1 MRIPLD
7 YYRILGIPFQVSAE
21 QIDLAYADRG
31 RQLPRQEYSQTAIVA
46 RQHLLDEAYQVLS
59 AADRRRDY
67 DAQFFDPNP
76 LLLNPE
82 SSAEN
87 LDSQAGEVA
96 AASPEYLTPQ
106 ITIAPA
112 DLVGAL
118 LILQELGEY
127 ELVIRLAET
136 YLDLEPTT
144 RPDMILTLALAY
156 GELSREYWQDK
167 NYEQAASTAA
177 KALTWLEQ
185 EQMFP
190 QVAGEIR
197 HDCDRLRPYR
207 ILELLS
213 QEKKPSLARQRGLN
227 LLEEMLAAR
236 GGIDGQGD
244 DRSGLGVDNFL
255 RFIQQLRVYLT
266 QAEQE
271 KIWAKEAQRPSAVGN
286 YLLVYA
292 LIARGFAQKQPA
304 AIVAASARLQQLQ
317 KHQDVSLER
326 SICALLL
333 GQTEQASTI
342 LEKSQEQE
350 ILNYIKEQSGQSPDL
365 LPGLCRYGERWLQ
378 TEVFC
383 HFSDLVERKA
393 SLKEYFA
400 EEEVQNYL
408 EELSGF
414 PDEKVPVSVQEK
426 VGEPLESEVNV
437 LKTHTPPTHLNPVP
451 GVTPMR
457 ESAYSSS
464 HSRPQKPS
472 LARVNG
478 ERTSTAVPALRATAQ
493 EETLTPYTQGSV
505 VVTAAYRQPAL
516 NPPRRRPS
524 RSRPPAAGNSGPAA
538 PETAKTAV
546 VAPKRRRP
554 ARRKLRLD
562 RVAIL
567 GVGLVGT
574 IAVLSLG
581 VKAIVD
587 SQSPLAAL
595 QGEQLPISLNTPIL
609 EIPSANAEVME
620 GIPLDK
626 ETAKETIQAWLAAKS
641 AAFGSEHQKEQLKE
655 VLTGSALEIWQKRAA
670 ALQGNNYWRYD
681 HQVDVRSVTNNAK
694 NPNLATV
701 EAIVNEKAMYFHN
714 GKEIVDRS
722 DNESLN
728 VRYDLV
734 RQGDKWLIEKTQVL
748 KTQVLP

>member
-1 MRIPLD
+1 VRIPLD

-21 QIDLAYADRG
+21 QIDLAHADRG
-31 RQLPRQEYSQTAIVA
+31 RQLPRQEYSQTAIIA

-59 AADRRRDY
+59 EPDRRRDY

-87 LDSQAGEVA
+87 LDSQGGELA
-96 AASPEYLTPQ
+96 AASPEYPTPQ

-177 KALTWLEQ
+177 KALTRLEQ

-190 QVAGEIR
+190 QVASEIR

-227 LLEEMLAAR
+227 LLEEMLEAR

-271 KIWAKEAQRPSAVGN
+271 KIWVKEAQRPSAVGN

-304 AIVAASARLQQLQ
+304 AIVAASDRLQQLQ
-317 KHQDVSLER
+317 KHQDVSIER

-342 LEKSQEQE
+342 LETSQEQE

-383 HFSDLVERKA
+383 HFRDLVDQKA

-426 VGEPLESEVNV
+426 VGEPLESEVTV

-451 GVTPMR
+451 GATPMR
-457 ESAYSSS
+457 ESAYSS
-464 HSRPQKPS
+464 HSRTQKPS

-478 ERTSTAVPALRATAQ
+478 ERTSAAVPALRATPQQ
-493 EETLTPYTQGSV
+493 ETFTPYTQGNV
-505 VVTAAYRQPAL
+505 VVKAAERQPAL

-524 RSRPPAAGNSGPAA
+524 RSRPPAAGNSQQAA
-538 PETAKTAV
+538 PETVKTSAV
-546 VAPKRRRP
+546 TPKRRRP

-574 IAVLSLG
+574 LAVLSLG

-620 GIPLDK
+620 RTPLDK
-626 ETAKETIQAWLAAKS
+626 ETAKETIQAWLGAKS
-641 AAFGSEHQKEQLKE
+641 AAFGSEHQKEPLKE

-714 GKEIVDRS
+714 GKEMVERS
-722 DNESLN
+722 YNESLK

-748 KTQVLP
+748 P

>member
-21 QIDLAYADRG
+21 QIDLAHADRG
-31 RQLPRQEYSQTAIVA
+31 RQLPRQEYSQTAIIA

-82 SSAEN
+82 STAEN
-87 LDSQAGEVA
+87 LDSQGGEAA
-96 AASPEYLTPQ
+96 AASPEYPTPQ

-177 KALTWLEQ
+177 KALTCLEQ

-190 QVAGEIR
+190 QVASEIR

-213 QEKKPSLARQRGLN
+213 QEKKPSPARQRGLN

-271 KIWAKEAQRPSAVGN
+271 KIWVKEAQRPSAVGN

-304 AIVAASARLQQLQ
+304 AIVAACERLQQLQ

-414 PDEKVPVSVQEK
+414 PDEKVPVSVREK
-426 VGEPLESEVNV
+426 TGEPLESEVNV

-451 GVTPMR
+451 GATPMR

-472 LARVNG
+472 LARANG

-493 EETLTPYTQGSV
+493 EETLTPYTQGNV
-505 VVTAAYRQPAL
+505 VMTAAYRQPAL

-524 RSRPPAAGNSGPAA
+524 RPRHQAVGNSRPAA
-538 PETAKTAV
+538 PETAKTAL

-626 ETAKETIQAWLAAKS
+626 ETAKETIQAWLAVKS

-714 GKEIVDRS
+714 G
-722 DNESLN
+722 
-728 VRYDLV
+728 
-734 RQGDKWLIEKTQVL
+734 
-748 KTQVLP
+748 

>member
-21 QIDLAYADRG
+21 QIDLAHADRG
-31 RQLPRQEYSQTAIVA
+31 RQLPRQEYSQTAIIA

-59 AADRRRDY
+59 EPDRRRDY

-87 LDSQAGEVA
+87 LDSQGGELA
-96 AASPEYLTPQ
+96 AASPEYPTPQ

-177 KALTWLEQ
+177 KALTRLEQ

-190 QVAGEIR
+190 QVASEIR

-227 LLEEMLAAR
+227 LLEEMLEAR

-271 KIWAKEAQRPSAVGN
+271 KIWVKEAQRPSAVGN

-304 AIVAASARLQQLQ
+304 AIVAASDRLQQLQ
-317 KHQDVSLER
+317 KHQDVSIER

-342 LEKSQEQE
+342 LETSQEQE

-365 LPGLCRYGERWLQ
+365 LPGLCRYGEHWLQ

-383 HFSDLVERKA
+383 HFRDLVDQKA

-426 VGEPLESEVNV
+426 VGEPLESEVTV

-451 GVTPMR
+451 GATPMR
-457 ESAYSSS
+457 ESAYSS
-464 HSRPQKPS
+464 HSRTQKPS

-478 ERTSTAVPALRATAQ
+478 ERTSAAVPALRATPQQ
-493 EETLTPYTQGSV
+493 ETFTPYTQGNV
-505 VVTAAYRQPAL
+505 VVKAADRQPAL

-524 RSRPPAAGNSGPAA
+524 RSRPPAAGNSQQAA
-538 PETAKTAV
+538 PETVKTSAV
-546 VAPKRRRP
+546 TPKRRRP

-574 IAVLSLG
+574 LAVLSLG

-620 GIPLDK
+620 RTPLDK
-626 ETAKETIQAWLAAKS
+626 ETAKETIQAWLGAKS
-641 AAFGSEHQKEQLKE
+641 AAFGSEHQKEPLKE

-714 GKEIVDRS
+714 GKEIVERS
-722 DNESLN
+722 YNESLK

-748 KTQVLP
+748 P

>member
-1 MRIPLD
+1 VRIPLD

-21 QIDLAYADRG
+21 QIDLAHADRG

-46 RQHLLDEAYQVLS
+46 RQHLLDQAYQVLS
-59 AADRRRDY
+59 EPDRRRDY

-87 LDSQAGEVA
+87 LDSLTGEVA
-96 AASPEYLTPQ
+96 AASSEYATPQ

-167 NYEQAASTAA
+167 NYEQAASTAT
-177 KALTWLEQ
+177 KALTCLEQ
-185 EQMFP
+185 EQMFS

-207 ILELLS
+207 VLELLS
-213 QEKKPSLARQRGLN
+213 QEKNPSLGRQRGLN

-304 AIVAASARLQQLQ
+304 AIVAASDRLQQLQ
-317 KHQDVSLER
+317 KRQDVSIER

-342 LEKSQEQE
+342 LETSQEQE

-383 HFSDLVERKA
+383 HFSDLVDQKA

-414 PDEKVPVSVQEK
+414 PDETVPVSVQEK
-426 VGEPLESEVNV
+426 VGEPLESEVTV
-437 LKTHTPPTHLNPVP
+437 LKTHTPPTHLNPAP
-451 GVTPMR
+451 GATPMR
-457 ESAYSSS
+457 ESAYSS

-472 LARVNG
+472 LARANG
-478 ERTSTAVPALRATAQ
+478 ERTGTAVPALRATAQ
-493 EETLTPYTQGSV
+493 EETFTPYTQGNV
-505 VVTAAYRQPAL
+505 VVKAADRQLAL
-516 NPPRRRPS
+516 NPPRRRPT
-524 RSRPPAAGNSGPAA
+524 RSRHPAVGNSQPAA
-538 PETAKTAV
+538 PETVKTALV
-546 VAPKRRRP
+546 PPKRRRP

-574 IAVLSLG
+574 LVVLSLG

-620 GIPLDK
+620 RTPLDK
-626 ETAKETIQAWLAAKS
+626 ETAKETIQAWLGAKS
-641 AAFGSEHQKEQLKE
+641 AAFGSEHQKEPLKE

-681 HQVDVRSVTNNAK
+681 HQVDVRSVTNNPK

-714 GKEIVDRS
+714 GKEIVERS
-722 DNESLN
+722 YNESLK

-748 KTQVLP
+748 P

>member
-1 MRIPLD
+1 
-7 YYRILGIPFQVSAE
+7 
-21 QIDLAYADRG
+21 
-31 RQLPRQEYSQTAIVA
+31 VA
-46 RQHLLDEAYQVLS
+46 S
-59 AADRRRDY
+59 
-67 DAQFFDPNP
+67 
-76 LLLNPE
+76 
-82 SSAEN
+82 
-87 LDSQAGEVA
+87 
-96 AASPEYLTPQ
+96 
-106 ITIAPA
+106 
-112 DLVGAL
+112 
-118 LILQELGEY
+118 
-127 ELVIRLAET
+127 
-136 YLDLEPTT
+136 
-144 RPDMILTLALAY
+144 
-156 GELSREYWQDK
+156 
-167 NYEQAASTAA
+167 
-177 KALTWLEQ
+177 
-185 EQMFP
+185 
-190 QVAGEIR
+190 EIR

-227 LLEEMLAAR
+227 LLEEMLEAR

-271 KIWAKEAQRPSAVGN
+271 KIWVKEAQRPSAVGN

-304 AIVAASARLQQLQ
+304 AIVAASDRLQQLQ
-317 KHQDVSLER
+317 KHQDVSIER

-342 LEKSQEQE
+342 LETSQEQE

-383 HFSDLVERKA
+383 HFRDLVDQKA

-426 VGEPLESEVNV
+426 VGEPLESEVTV

-451 GVTPMR
+451 GATPMR
-457 ESAYSSS
+457 ESAYSS
-464 HSRPQKPS
+464 HSRTQKPS

-478 ERTSTAVPALRATAQ
+478 ERTSAAVPALRATPQQ
-493 EETLTPYTQGSV
+493 ETFTPYTQGNV
-505 VVTAAYRQPAL
+505 VVKAADRQPAL

-524 RSRPPAAGNSGPAA
+524 RSRPPAAGNSQQAA
-538 PETAKTAV
+538 PETVKTSAV
-546 VAPKRRRP
+546 TPKRRRP

-574 IAVLSLG
+574 LAVLSLG

-620 GIPLDK
+620 RTPLDK
-626 ETAKETIQAWLAAKS
+626 ETAKETIQAWLGAKS
-641 AAFGSEHQKEQLKE
+641 AAFGSEHQKEPLKE

-714 GKEIVDRS
+714 GKEMVERS
-722 DNESLN
+722 YNESLK

-748 KTQVLP
+748 P

>member
-21 QIDLAYADRG
+21 QIDLAHADRG

-59 AADRRRDY
+59 EPDRRRDY
-67 DAQFFDPNP
+67 DAQFFTPNP

-82 SSAEN
+82 SSTEN
-87 LDSQAGEVA
+87 LDSQDGEAA
-96 AASPEYLTPQ
+96 AASSEYPTPQ

-227 LLEEMLAAR
+227 LLEEMLEAR

-271 KIWAKEAQRPSAVGN
+271 KIWAKEAQRPSAVAN

-304 AIVAASARLQQLQ
+304 AIVAASDRLQQLQ
-317 KHQDVSLER
+317 KHQDVSIER

-342 LEKSQEQE
+342 LETSQEQE

-383 HFSDLVERKA
+383 HFSDLVDQKA

-400 EEEVQNYL
+400 EEDVQNYL

-451 GVTPMR
+451 GATPMR
-457 ESAYSSS
+457 ESAYSS

-472 LARVNG
+472 LARANG
-478 ERTSTAVPALRATAQ
+478 ERTGTAVPALRATAQ
-493 EETLTPYTQGSV
+493 EETFTPYTQGSV
-505 VVTAAYRQPAL
+505 VVTAADRQPAL

-524 RSRPPAAGNSGPAA
+524 RSRHPAAGNSQPAA
-538 PETAKTAV
+538 PETVKTSAV
-546 VAPKRRRP
+546 ATKRRRP

-574 IAVLSLG
+574 LVVLSLG

-620 GIPLDK
+620 RTPLDK
-626 ETAKETIQAWLAAKS
+626 ETAKETIQAWLGAKS
-641 AAFGSEHQKEQLKE
+641 AAFGSEHQKEPLKE

-681 HQVDVRSVTNNAK
+681 HQLDVRSVTNNPK

-714 GKEIVDRS
+714 GKEIVERS
-722 DNESLN
+722 YNESLK

-748 KTQVLP
+748 P

>member
-1 MRIPLD
+1 VRIPLD

-31 RQLPRQEYSQTAIVA
+31 RQLPRQEYSQTAIIA

-67 DAQFFDPNP
+67 DTQLFDSNP

-87 LDSQAGEVA
+87 LDSHGGEVT

-136 YLDLEPTT
+136 YLDLEPIT

-167 NYEQAASTAA
+167 NYEQADSTAA

-190 QVAGEIR
+190 QVASEIR

-304 AIVAASARLQQLQ
+304 AIVAASDRLQQLQ

-383 HFSDLVERKA
+383 HFSDLVEEKA

-414 PDEKVPVSVQEK
+414 PDKKVPVPVREK
-426 VGEPLESEVNV
+426 PSEPLESEVNV

-472 LARVNG
+472 LARANG

-524 RSRPPAAGNSGPAA
+524 RPRHQAAGNSGPAA
-538 PETAKTAV
+538 LETAKTAV

-574 IAVLSLG
+574 IAVLALG

-670 ALQGNNYWRYD
+670 ALQGNNYRHYD
-681 HQVDVRSVTNNAK
+681 HQVEVRSVTNNAK

-714 GKEIVDRS
+714 GKEIVNRS
-722 DNESLN
+722 YNESLN
-728 VRYDLV
+728 LRYDLV

-748 KTQVLP
+748 P

>member
-21 QIDLAYADRG
+21 QIDLAHADRG
-31 RQLPRQEYSQTAIVA
+31 RQLPRQEYSQTAIIA

-59 AADRRRDY
+59 EPDRRRDY

-82 SSAEN
+82 STAEN
-87 LDSQAGEVA
+87 LDSHGGEVA

-136 YLDLEPTT
+136 YLDSEPTT

-227 LLEEMLAAR
+227 LLEEMLEAR
-236 GGIDGQGD
+236 GGIDGPGD

-304 AIVAASARLQQLQ
+304 AIVAASQRLQQLQ

-326 SICALLL
+326 SIGALLL
-333 GQTEQASTI
+333 GQTEQAITI
-342 LEKSQEQE
+342 LEKSQERE
-350 ILNYIKEQSGQSPDL
+350 ILNYIREQSGQSPDL

-400 EEEVQNYL
+400 EEDVQNYL
-408 EELSGF
+408 EELSGV
-414 PDEKVPVSVQEK
+414 PDEKVPVSVREK
-426 VGEPLESEVNV
+426 TGEPLESEVNV
-437 LKTHTPPTHLNPVP
+437 LKTHTPPSHLNPVP
-451 GVTPMR
+451 GATPMR
-457 ESAYSSS
+457 ESTYSSS

-478 ERTSTAVPALRATAQ
+478 ERTGTAVPALRATAQ
-493 EETLTPYTQGSV
+493 EKTFTPYTQGTV
-505 VVTAAYRQPAL
+505 VVTAADHQPAL
-516 NPPRRRPS
+516 NPPRRRP
-524 RSRPPAAGNSGPAA
+524 RRPRPPAAGNSGPAA
-538 PETAKTAV
+538 VETVKTDL

-574 IAVLSLG
+574 IAVLALG

-595 QGEQLPISLNTPIL
+595 QGEQLPISLHTPIL
-609 EIPSANAEVME
+609 EIPSANAEAMD
-620 GIPLDK
+620 GTPLGK

-641 AAFGSEHQKEQLKE
+641 AAFGSEHQKEPLKE

-681 HQVDVRSVTNNAK
+681 HQVDVRSVTNNVK

-714 GKEIVDRS
+714 GKEIVERS
-722 DNESLN
+722 YNESLK

-748 KTQVLP
+748 P

>member
-1 MRIPLD
+1 VRIPLD

-21 QIDLAYADRG
+21 QIDLAHADRG
-31 RQLPRQEYSQTAIVA
+31 RQLPRQEYSQTAIIA

-59 AADRRRDY
+59 EPDRRRDY

-87 LDSQAGEVA
+87 LDSQDGEVA
-96 AASPEYLTPQ
+96 AASSEYATPQ

-167 NYEQAASTAA
+167 NYEQAASTAT

-190 QVAGEIR
+190 QVASEIR

-227 LLEEMLAAR
+227 LLEEMLEAR

-271 KIWAKEAQRPSAVGN
+271 KIWVKEAQRPSAVGN

-304 AIVAASARLQQLQ
+304 AIVAASDRLQQLQ
-317 KHQDVSLER
+317 KHQDVSIER

-342 LEKSQEQE
+342 LETSQEQE

-383 HFSDLVERKA
+383 HFRDLVDQKA

-426 VGEPLESEVNV
+426 VGEPLESEVTV
-437 LKTHTPPTHLNPVP
+437 LKTHTPPTHLNPVL
-451 GVTPMR
+451 GATPMR
-457 ESAYSSS
+457 ESAYSS
-464 HSRPQKPS
+464 HSRTQKPS

-478 ERTSTAVPALRATAQ
+478 ERTSAAVPALRATPQQ
-493 EETLTPYTQGSV
+493 ETFTPYTQGNV
-505 VVTAAYRQPAL
+505 VVKAADRQPAL

-524 RSRPPAAGNSGPAA
+524 RSRPPAAGNSQQAA
-538 PETAKTAV
+538 PETVKTSAV
-546 VAPKRRRP
+546 TPKRRRP

-574 IAVLSLG
+574 LAVLSLG

-620 GIPLDK
+620 RTPLDK
-626 ETAKETIQAWLAAKS
+626 ETAKETIQAWLGAKS
-641 AAFGSEHQKEQLKE
+641 AAFGSEHQKEPLKE

-714 GKEIVDRS
+714 GKEIVERS
-722 DNESLN
+722 YNESLK

-748 KTQVLP
+748 P

>member
-1 MRIPLD
+1 
-7 YYRILGIPFQVSAE
+7 
-21 QIDLAYADRG
+21 
-31 RQLPRQEYSQTAIVA
+31 
-46 RQHLLDEAYQVLS
+46 
-59 AADRRRDY
+59 
-67 DAQFFDPNP
+67 
-76 LLLNPE
+76 
-82 SSAEN
+82 
-87 LDSQAGEVA
+87 
-96 AASPEYLTPQ
+96 
-106 ITIAPA
+106 
-112 DLVGAL
+112 
-118 LILQELGEY
+118 
-127 ELVIRLAET
+127 
-136 YLDLEPTT
+136 
-144 RPDMILTLALAY
+144 
-156 GELSREYWQDK
+156 
-167 NYEQAASTAA
+167 
-177 KALTWLEQ
+177 
-185 EQMFP
+185 
-190 QVAGEIR
+190 
-197 HDCDRLRPYR
+197 
-207 ILELLS
+207 LLS

-227 LLEEMLAAR
+227 LLEEMLEAR

-304 AIVAASARLQQLQ
+304 AIVAASDRLQQLQ
-317 KHQDVSLER
+317 KHQDVSIER

-342 LEKSQEQE
+342 LETSQEQE

-383 HFSDLVERKA
+383 HFRDLVDQKA

-426 VGEPLESEVNV
+426 VGEPLESEVTV

-451 GVTPMR
+451 GATPMR
-457 ESAYSSS
+457 ESAYSS
-464 HSRPQKPS
+464 HSRTQKPS

-478 ERTSTAVPALRATAQ
+478 ERTSAAVPALRATPQQ
-493 EETLTPYTQGSV
+493 ETFTPYTQGNV
-505 VVTAAYRQPAL
+505 VVKAADRQPAL

-524 RSRPPAAGNSGPAA
+524 RSRPPAAGNSQQAA
-538 PETAKTAV
+538 PETVKTSAV
-546 VAPKRRRP
+546 TPKRRRP

-574 IAVLSLG
+574 LAVLSLG

-620 GIPLDK
+620 RTPLDK
-626 ETAKETIQAWLAAKS
+626 ETAKETIQAWLGAKS
-641 AAFGSEHQKEQLKE
+641 AAFGSEHQKEPLKE

-714 GKEIVDRS
+714 GKEMVERS
-722 DNESLN
+722 YNESLK

-748 KTQVLP
+748 P

>member
-21 QIDLAYADRG
+21 QIDLAHADRG

-46 RQHLLDEAYQVLS
+46 RQHLLDQAYQVLS
-59 AADRRRDY
+59 DPDRRRDY

-82 SSAEN
+82 SSTEN

-96 AASPEYLTPQ
+96 AASSEYPTPQ

-185 EQMFP
+185 EQVFA
-190 QVAGEIR
+190 QVASEIR

-207 ILELLS
+207 VLELLS
-213 QEKKPSLARQRGLN
+213 QEKKPGLARQHGLN

-271 KIWAKEAQRPSAVGN
+271 KIWAKEAERPSAVGN

-304 AIVAASARLQQLQ
+304 AIVAASDRLQQLQ
-317 KHQDVSLER
+317 KHQDVSIER

-333 GQTEQASTI
+333 GQTEQATTI

-383 HFSDLVERKA
+383 HFSDLVEQKA

-426 VGEPLESEVNV
+426 VSEPLESEVNV

-451 GVTPMR
+451 GATPMR
-457 ESAYSSS
+457 ESAYSS

-472 LARVNG
+472 LARANG
-478 ERTSTAVPALRATAQ
+478 ERTGTAVPALRATAQ
-493 EETLTPYTQGSV
+493 EETFTPYTQGSV
-505 VVTAAYRQPAL
+505 VVTAADHQPAL
-516 NPPRRRPS
+516 NPPRRLPR
-524 RSRPPAAGNSGPAA
+524 RSRHPAAGNSRPAA
-538 PETAKTAV
+538 PETVKTALV
-546 VAPKRRRP
+546 PPKRRRP

-574 IAVLSLG
+574 IAVLALG
-581 VKAIVD
+581 VRAIVD

-620 GIPLDK
+620 RTPLDK
-626 ETAKETIQAWLAAKS
+626 ETAKETIQAWLGAKS
-641 AAFGSEHQKEQLKE
+641 AAFGSEHQKEPLKE

-681 HQVDVRSVTNNAK
+681 HQVDVRSVTNNPK

-714 GKEIVDRS
+714 GKEIVERS
-722 DNESLN
+722 YNESLK

-748 KTQVLP
+748 P

>member
-1 MRIPLD
+1 
-7 YYRILGIPFQVSAE
+7 
-21 QIDLAYADRG
+21 
-31 RQLPRQEYSQTAIVA
+31 
-46 RQHLLDEAYQVLS
+46 
-59 AADRRRDY
+59 
-67 DAQFFDPNP
+67 
-76 LLLNPE
+76 
-82 SSAEN
+82 
-87 LDSQAGEVA
+87 
-96 AASPEYLTPQ
+96 
-106 ITIAPA
+106 
-112 DLVGAL
+112 
-118 LILQELGEY
+118 
-127 ELVIRLAET
+127 
-136 YLDLEPTT
+136 LE
-144 RPDMILTLALAY
+144 
-156 GELSREYWQDK
+156 
-167 NYEQAASTAA
+167 
-177 KALTWLEQ
+177 
-185 EQMFP
+185 
-190 QVAGEIR
+190 
-197 HDCDRLRPYR
+197 
-207 ILELLS
+207 
-213 QEKKPSLARQRGLN
+213 
-227 LLEEMLAAR
+227 AR

-271 KIWAKEAQRPSAVGN
+271 KIWVKEAQRPSAVGN

-304 AIVAASARLQQLQ
+304 AIVAASDRLQQLQ
-317 KHQDVSLER
+317 KHQDVSIER

-342 LEKSQEQE
+342 LETSQEQE

-383 HFSDLVERKA
+383 HFRDLVDQKA

-426 VGEPLESEVNV
+426 VGEPLESEVTV

-451 GVTPMR
+451 GATPMR
-457 ESAYSSS
+457 ESAYSS
-464 HSRPQKPS
+464 HSRTQKPS

-478 ERTSTAVPALRATAQ
+478 ERTSAAVPALRATPQQ
-493 EETLTPYTQGSV
+493 ETFTPYTQGNV
-505 VVTAAYRQPAL
+505 VVKAADRQPAL

-524 RSRPPAAGNSGPAA
+524 RSRPPAAGNSQQAA
-538 PETAKTAV
+538 PETVKTSAV
-546 VAPKRRRP
+546 TPKRRRP

-574 IAVLSLG
+574 LAVLSLG

-620 GIPLDK
+620 RTPLDK
-626 ETAKETIQAWLAAKS
+626 ETAKETIQAWLGAKS
-641 AAFGSEHQKEQLKE
+641 AAFGSEHQKEPLKE

-714 GKEIVDRS
+714 GKEMVERS
-722 DNESLN
+722 YNESLK

-748 KTQVLP
+748 P

>member
-1 MRIPLD
+1 VRIPLD

-21 QIDLAYADRG
+21 QIDLAHADRG
-31 RQLPRQEYSQTAIVA
+31 RQLPQQEYSQTAIIA

-96 AASPEYLTPQ
+96 AASPEYPTPQ

-190 QVAGEIR
+190 QVASEIR

-227 LLEEMLAAR
+227 LLEEMLEAR

-271 KIWAKEAQRPSAVGN
+271 KIWAKEAQRPSSVGN

-304 AIVAASARLQQLQ
+304 AIVAASDRLQQLQ

-426 VGEPLESEVNV
+426 VGEPLKSEVNV

-451 GVTPMR
+451 GATPMR
-457 ESAYSSS
+457 ESAYSS

-472 LARVNG
+472 LARANG
-478 ERTSTAVPALRATAQ
+478 ERTGTAVPALRATAQ
-493 EETLTPYTQGSV
+493 EETFTPYTQGNV
-505 VVTAAYRQPAL
+505 VVKAADRQPAL
-516 NPPRRRPS
+516 NPPRRRPR
-524 RSRPPAAGNSGPAA
+524 RSRPPAAGNSQLAA
-538 PETAKTAV
+538 PETVKTAL

-574 IAVLSLG
+574 LAVLSLG
-581 VKAIVD
+581 VRAIVD

-620 GIPLDK
+620 GNPLGK

-701 EAIVNEKAMYFHN
+701 EATVNEKAMYFHN
-714 GKEIVDRS
+714 GKEIVNRS
-722 DNESLN
+722 YNESLN
-728 VRYDLV
+728 LRYDLV
-734 RQGDKWLIEKTQVL
+734 RQGDKWSIEKTQVL
-748 KTQVLP
+748 P

>member
-21 QIDLAYADRG
+21 QIDLAHADRG

-46 RQHLLDEAYQVLS
+46 RQHLLDQAYQVLS
-59 AADRRRDY
+59 DPDRRRDY

-82 SSAEN
+82 SSTEN

-96 AASPEYLTPQ
+96 AASSECPTPQ

-190 QVAGEIR
+190 QVASEIR

-207 ILELLS
+207 VLELLS

-304 AIVAASARLQQLQ
+304 AIVAASDRLQQLQ
-317 KHQDVSLER
+317 KHQDVSIER

-383 HFSDLVERKA
+383 HFSDLVDQKA

-426 VGEPLESEVNV
+426 VGEPLESEVTV
-437 LKTHTPPTHLNPVP
+437 LKTHTPPTHLNPAL
-451 GVTPMR
+451 GATPMR
-457 ESAYSSS
+457 ESAYSS
-464 HSRPQKPS
+464 HSRTQKPS

-478 ERTSTAVPALRATAQ
+478 ERTSAAVPALRATPQQ
-493 EETLTPYTQGSV
+493 ETFTPYTQGNV
-505 VVTAAYRQPAL
+505 VVKAADRQLAL
-516 NPPRRRPS
+516 NPPRRRPR
-524 RSRPPAAGNSGPAA
+524 RSRHPAAGNSQPAA
-538 PETAKTAV
+538 PETGKTALV
-546 VAPKRRRP
+546 PPKRRRP

-595 QGEQLPISLNTPIL
+595 QGEQLPISLNTSIL

-620 GIPLDK
+620 RTPLDK
-626 ETAKETIQAWLAAKS
+626 ETAKETIQAWLGAKS
-641 AAFGSEHQKEQLKE
+641 AAFGSEHQKEPLKE

-681 HQVDVRSVTNNAK
+681 HQVDVRSVTNNPK

-714 GKEIVDRS
+714 GKEIVERS
-722 DNESLN
+722 YNESLK

-748 KTQVLP
+748 P

>member
-21 QIDLAYADRG
+21 QIDLAHADRG
-31 RQLPRQEYSQTAIVA
+31 RQLPRQEYSQTAIIA

-82 SSAEN
+82 SSTEN
-87 LDSQAGEVA
+87 LDSQGGEA
-96 AASPEYLTPQ
+96 AATSAEYLTPQ

-190 QVAGEIR
+190 EVAREIR

-227 LLEEMLAAR
+227 LLEEMLEAR

-244 DRSGLGVDNFL
+244 DHSGLGVDNFL

-271 KIWAKEAQRPSAVGN
+271 KIWAKEAQRPSAVAN
-286 YLLVYA
+286 YLLVYS

-304 AIVAASARLQQLQ
+304 AIVAASERLQQLQ

-342 LEKSQEQE
+342 LAKSQEKE

-383 HFSDLVERKA
+383 HFSDLVEGKA

-414 PDEKVPVSVQEK
+414 PDEKVPVPVREK
-426 VGEPLESEVNV
+426 PGEPLESEVNV

-451 GVTPMR
+451 GATPMR
-457 ESAYSSS
+457 ESAYSS

-472 LARVNG
+472 LARANG

-493 EETLTPYTQGSV
+493 EETLTPYTQGTV
-505 VVTAAYRQPAL
+505 VVTAAHRQPAL
-516 NPPRRRPS
+516 NPRRRRPS
-524 RSRPPAAGNSGPAA
+524 RSRTPAAGNSQQAA
-538 PETAKTAV
+538 LETVKTAV
-546 VAPKRRRP
+546 VPPKRRRP

-574 IAVLSLG
+574 LAVLSLG

-626 ETAKETIQAWLAAKS
+626 ETGKETIQAWLGAKS

-670 ALQGNNYWRYD
+670 ALGGNNYWRYD
-681 HQVDVRSVTNNAK
+681 HQVDVRSVTNNGK

-714 GKEIVDRS
+714 GKEIVERS
-722 DNESLN
+722 YNESLK

-734 RQGDKWLIEKTQVL
+734 RQGDKWLIET
-748 KTQVLP
+748 TQVLP

>member
-59 AADRRRDY
+59 DPDRRRDY
-67 DAQFFDPNP
+67 DAQFFAPNP

-82 SSAEN
+82 SSTEN
-87 LDSQAGEVA
+87 LDSQDGEVA
-96 AASPEYLTPQ
+96 ATSAEYPTPQ

-177 KALTWLEQ
+177 KALTCLEQ

-207 ILELLS
+207 VLELLS
-213 QEKKPSLARQRGLN
+213 QEKNPGLARQRGLN

-271 KIWAKEAQRPSAVGN
+271 KIWAKEAERPSAVGN

-304 AIVAASARLQQLQ
+304 AIVAASDRLQQLQ
-317 KHQDVSLER
+317 KHQDVSIER

-414 PDEKVPVSVQEK
+414 PDETVPVSVQEK

-437 LKTHTPPTHLNPVP
+437 LKTHTSPTHLNPVP
-451 GVTPMR
+451 GATPMR
-457 ESAYSSS
+457 ESAYSS

-478 ERTSTAVPALRATAQ
+478 EGTSSAVPALRATAQ

-524 RSRPPAAGNSGPAA
+524 RSRPLAAGNSQQAA
-538 PETAKTAV
+538 PETVKTAL

-554 ARRKLRLD
+554 VRRKLRLD

-574 IAVLSLG
+574 LVVLSLG
-581 VKAIVD
+581 LKAIVD

-620 GIPLDK
+620 RTPLDK
-626 ETAKETIQAWLAAKS
+626 EKAKETIQAWLGAKS
-641 AAFGSEHQKEQLKE
+641 AAFGSEHQKEPLKE

-681 HQVDVRSVTNNAK
+681 HQLDVRSVTNNPK

-701 EAIVNEKAMYFHN
+701 EAIVNEKAIYFHN
-714 GKEIVDRS
+714 GKEIVNRS
-722 DNESLN
+722 YNESLK

-748 KTQVLP
+748 P

>member
-1 MRIPLD
+1 MRILLD

-21 QIDLAYADRG
+21 QIDLAHADRG
-31 RQLPRQEYSQTAIVA
+31 RQLPRQEYSQTAIIA

-59 AADRRRDY
+59 EPDRRRDY

-87 LDSQAGEVA
+87 LDSQGGELA
-96 AASPEYLTPQ
+96 AASPEYPTPQ

-177 KALTWLEQ
+177 KALTCLEQ

-190 QVAGEIR
+190 QVASEIR
-197 HDCDRLRPYR
+197 HDCERLRPYR

-227 LLEEMLAAR
+227 LLEEMLEAR

-271 KIWAKEAQRPSAVGN
+271 KIWVKEAQRPSAVGN

-304 AIVAASARLQQLQ
+304 AIVAASDRLQQLQ
-317 KHQDVSLER
+317 KHQDVSIER

-342 LEKSQEQE
+342 LETSQEQE

-365 LPGLCRYGERWLQ
+365 LPGLCRYGEHWLQ

-383 HFSDLVERKA
+383 HFRDLVDQKA

-426 VGEPLESEVNV
+426 VGEPLESEVTV

-451 GVTPMR
+451 GATPMR
-457 ESAYSSS
+457 ESAYSS
-464 HSRPQKPS
+464 HSRTQKPS

-478 ERTSTAVPALRATAQ
+478 ERTSAAVPALRATPQQ
-493 EETLTPYTQGSV
+493 ETFTPYTQGNV
-505 VVTAAYRQPAL
+505 VVKAADRQPAL

-524 RSRPPAAGNSGPAA
+524 RSRPPAAGNSQQAA
-538 PETAKTAV
+538 PETVKTSAV
-546 VAPKRRRP
+546 TPKRRRP

-574 IAVLSLG
+574 LAVLSLG

-620 GIPLDK
+620 RTPLDK
-626 ETAKETIQAWLAAKS
+626 ETAKETIQAWLGAKS
-641 AAFGSEHQKEQLKE
+641 AAFGSEHQKEPLKE

-714 GKEIVDRS
+714 GKEMVERS
-722 DNESLN
+722 YNESLK

-748 KTQVLP
+748 P

>member
-7 YYRILGIPFQVSAE
+7 YYRILGIPFQVNAE
-21 QIDLAYADRG
+21 QIDLAHADRG

-59 AADRRRDY
+59 DPDRRRDY
-67 DAQFFDPNP
+67 DAQFFAPNP
-76 LLLNPE
+76 LLLNPD

-87 LDSQAGEVA
+87 LDSQGGEVA
-96 AASPEYLTPQ
+96 AASSEYPTPQ

-167 NYEQAASTAA
+167 NYEQAASSAA
-177 KALTWLEQ
+177 KVLICLEQ

-197 HDCDRLRPYR
+197 HDCDRLRPYQV
-207 ILELLS
+207 LELLS
-213 QEKKPSLARQRGLN
+213 QEKNPGLARQRGLN
-227 LLEEMLAAR
+227 LLEDMLAAR

-271 KIWAKEAQRPSAVGN
+271 KIWAKEAERPSAVGN

-304 AIVAASARLQQLQ
+304 AIVAASDRLQQLQ
-317 KHQDVSLER
+317 KHQDVSIER

-451 GVTPMR
+451 GATPMR
-457 ESAYSSS
+457 ESAYSS

-472 LARVNG
+472 LARANG
-478 ERTSTAVPALRATAQ
+478 ERTGTAVPALRATPQQ
-493 EETLTPYTQGSV
+493 ETFTPYTQGSV
-505 VVTAAYRQPAL
+505 VVTAADRQPAL

-524 RSRPPAAGNSGPAA
+524 RSRHPAAGNSGPAA
-538 PETAKTAV
+538 VETVKTTL

-554 ARRKLRLD
+554 VRRKLRLD

-574 IAVLSLG
+574 LVVLSLG

-620 GIPLDK
+620 RTPLDK
-626 ETAKETIQAWLAAKS
+626 EKAKETIQAWLAAKS
-641 AAFGSEHQKEQLKE
+641 AAFGSEHQKKPLKE

-694 NPNLATV
+694 NPNLVTV
-701 EAIVNEKAMYFHN
+701 EAIVNEKAIYFHN
-714 GKEIVDRS
+714 GKEIVNRS
-722 DNESLN
+722 YNESLK

-748 KTQVLP
+748 P

>member
-21 QIDLAYADRG
+21 QIDLAHADRG
-31 RQLPRQEYSQTAIVA
+31 RQLPRQEYSQTAIIA

-87 LDSQAGEVA
+87 LDSQGGEAA
-96 AASPEYLTPQ
+96 AASPEYPTPQ

-190 QVAGEIR
+190 QVASEIR

-304 AIVAASARLQQLQ
+304 AIVAASDRLQQLQ

-333 GQTEQASTI
+333 GQTERASTI

-350 ILNYIKEQSGQSPDL
+350 ILNYIKEQSGQSADL

-414 PDEKVPVSVQEK
+414 PDEKVPVWVQEK

-524 RSRPPAAGNSGPAA
+524 RPRHQAAGNSGPAA
-538 PETAKTAV
+538 LETAKTAV

-574 IAVLSLG
+574 IAVLALG

-626 ETAKETIQAWLAAKS
+626 ETAKETIQAWLAVKS

-655 VLTGSALEIWQKRAA
+655 VLTGSDLELWQKRAA
-670 ALQGNNYWRYD
+670 ALQGNNYRHYD
-681 HQVDVRSVTNNAK
+681 HQVEVRSVTNNAK

-701 EAIVNEKAMYFHN
+701 EAIVNEKTMYFEN
-714 GKEIVDRS
+714 GKKNVNLS
-722 DNESLN
+722 SNESLK

-734 RQGDKWLIEKTQVL
+734 RQGDKWLIENTH
-748 KTQVLP
+748 TQVLP

>member
-21 QIDLAYADRG
+21 QIDLAHADRG

-59 AADRRRDY
+59 EPDRRRDY

-87 LDSQAGEVA
+87 LDSLTGEVA
-96 AASPEYLTPQ
+96 AASSEYPTPQ

-144 RPDMILTLALAY
+144 RPDMILTLSLAY

-177 KALTWLEQ
+177 KALTCLEQ
-185 EQMFP
+185 EQMFS

-207 ILELLS
+207 VLELLS

-271 KIWAKEAQRPSAVGN
+271 KIWAKEAERPSAVGN

-304 AIVAASARLQQLQ
+304 AIVAASDRLQQLQ

-333 GQTEQASTI
+333 GQTEQAITI

-383 HFSDLVERKA
+383 HFSDLVDQKA

-426 VGEPLESEVNV
+426 VGEPLESEVTV

-451 GVTPMR
+451 GATPMR
-457 ESAYSSS
+457 ESAYSS

-472 LARVNG
+472 LARANG
-478 ERTSTAVPALRATAQ
+478 ERTGTAVPALRATAQ
-493 EETLTPYTQGSV
+493 EETFTPYTQGNV
-505 VVTAAYRQPAL
+505 VVKAADRQPAL

-524 RSRPPAAGNSGPAA
+524 RSRPLAAGNSQQAA
-538 PETAKTAV
+538 PETLKTALV
-546 VAPKRRRP
+546 PPKRRRP
-554 ARRKLRLD
+554 VRRKLRLD

-574 IAVLSLG
+574 LAVLSLG
-581 VKAIVD
+581 IKAIVD

-626 ETAKETIQAWLAAKS
+626 ETAKETIQAWLEAKS

-655 VLTGSALEIWQKRAA
+655 VLTGSALELWQTRAA

-681 HQVDVRSVTNNAK
+681 HQVDVRSVTNNPK

-714 GKEIVDRS
+714 GKEIVERS
-722 DNESLN
+722 YNESLK

-734 RQGDKWLIEKTQVL
+734 RQGDKWLIENFQVL
-748 KTQVLP
+748 R

>member
-21 QIDLAYADRG
+21 QIDLAHADRG
-31 RQLPRQEYSQTAIVA
+31 RQLPRQEYSQTAIIA
-46 RQHLLDEAYQVLS
+46 RQHLLDQAYQVLS
-59 AADRRRDY
+59 DPDRRRDY
-67 DAQFFDPNP
+67 DAQFFGPNP

-82 SSAEN
+82 SSPET

-96 AASPEYLTPQ
+96 ATSAEYATPQ
-106 ITIAPA
+106 ITIDPA

-127 ELVIRLAET
+127 ELGIRLAET

-144 RPDMILTLALAY
+144 RQDMILTLALAY

-190 QVAGEIR
+190 QVASEIR

-207 ILELLS
+207 VLELLS
-213 QEKKPSLARQRGLN
+213 QEKNPGLARQRGLN

-271 KIWAKEAQRPSAVGN
+271 KIWAKEAERPSAVGN

-304 AIVAASARLQQLQ
+304 AIVAASDRLQQLQ
-317 KHQDVSLER
+317 KHQDVSIER

-426 VGEPLESEVNV
+426 VGEPLESEVTV

-451 GVTPMR
+451 GATPMR
-457 ESAYSSS
+457 ESAYSS

-472 LARVNG
+472 LARANG
-478 ERTSTAVPALRATAQ
+478 ERTGTAVPALRATAQ
-493 EETLTPYTQGSV
+493 EETFTPYTQGSV
-505 VVTAAYRQPAL
+505 VVTAADRQPAL
-516 NPPRRRPS
+516 NPPRRRPR

-538 PETAKTAV
+538 PETVKTALV
-546 VAPKRRRP
+546 VPKRRRP
-554 ARRKLRLD
+554 VRRKLRLD

-574 IAVLSLG
+574 LVVLSLG
-581 VKAIVD
+581 LKVIVD

-620 GIPLDK
+620 RTPLDK
-626 ETAKETIQAWLAAKS
+626 ETAKETIQAWLGAKS

-714 GKEIVDRS
+714 GKEIVERS
-722 DNESLN
+722 YNESLK

-748 KTQVLP
+748 P

>member
-1 MRIPLD
+1 
-7 YYRILGIPFQVSAE
+7 
-21 QIDLAYADRG
+21 
-31 RQLPRQEYSQTAIVA
+31 
-46 RQHLLDEAYQVLS
+46 
-59 AADRRRDY
+59 
-67 DAQFFDPNP
+67 
-76 LLLNPE
+76 
-82 SSAEN
+82 
-87 LDSQAGEVA
+87 
-96 AASPEYLTPQ
+96 
-106 ITIAPA
+106 
-112 DLVGAL
+112 
-118 LILQELGEY
+118 QELGEY

-190 QVAGEIR
+190 QVAGEIG

-207 ILELLS
+207 VLELLS

-227 LLEEMLAAR
+227 LLEEMLEAR

-271 KIWAKEAQRPSAVGN
+271 KIWAKEAQRPSAVAN

-304 AIVAASARLQQLQ
+304 AIVAASDRLQQLQ
-317 KHQDVSLER
+317 KHQDVSIER

-342 LEKSQEQE
+342 LETSQEQE

-383 HFSDLVERKA
+383 HFSDLVDQKA

-400 EEEVQNYL
+400 EEDVQNYL

-451 GVTPMR
+451 GATPMR
-457 ESAYSSS
+457 ESAYSS

-472 LARVNG
+472 LARANG
-478 ERTSTAVPALRATAQ
+478 ERTGTAVPALRATAQ
-493 EETLTPYTQGSV
+493 EETFTPYTQGSV
-505 VVTAAYRQPAL
+505 VVTAADRQPAL
-516 NPPRRRPS
+516 NPPRRRPR
-524 RSRPPAAGNSGPAA
+524 RSRP
-538 PETAKTAV
+538 
-546 VAPKRRRP
+546 
-554 ARRKLRLD
+554 
-562 RVAIL
+562 
-567 GVGLVGT
+567 
-574 IAVLSLG
+574 
-581 VKAIVD
+581 
-587 SQSPLAAL
+587 
-595 QGEQLPISLNTPIL
+595 
-609 EIPSANAEVME
+609 
-620 GIPLDK
+620 
-626 ETAKETIQAWLAAKS
+626 
-641 AAFGSEHQKEQLKE
+641 
-655 VLTGSALEIWQKRAA
+655 
-670 ALQGNNYWRYD
+670 
-681 HQVDVRSVTNNAK
+681 
-694 NPNLATV
+694 
-701 EAIVNEKAMYFHN
+701 
-714 GKEIVDRS
+714 
-722 DNESLN
+722 
-728 VRYDLV
+728 
-734 RQGDKWLIEKTQVL
+734 
-748 KTQVLP
+748 

>member
-1 MRIPLD
+1 VRIPLD

-21 QIDLAYADRG
+21 QIDLAHADRG
-31 RQLPRQEYSQTAIVA
+31 RQLPRQEYSQTAIIA

-59 AADRRRDY
+59 EPDRRRDY

-87 LDSQAGEVA
+87 LDSQGGELA
-96 AASPEYLTPQ
+96 AASPEYPTPQ

-177 KALTWLEQ
+177 KALTRLEQ

-190 QVAGEIR
+190 QVASEIR

-227 LLEEMLAAR
+227 LLEEMLEAR

-271 KIWAKEAQRPSAVGN
+271 KIWVKEAQRPSAVGN

-304 AIVAASARLQQLQ
+304 AIVAASDRLQQLQ
-317 KHQDVSLER
+317 KHQDVSIER

-342 LEKSQEQE
+342 LETSQEQE

-383 HFSDLVERKA
+383 HFRDLVDQKA

-426 VGEPLESEVNV
+426 VGEPLESEVTV

-451 GVTPMR
+451 GATPMR
-457 ESAYSSS
+457 ESAYSS
-464 HSRPQKPS
+464 HSRTQKPS

-478 ERTSTAVPALRATAQ
+478 ERTSAAVPALRATPQQ
-493 EETLTPYTQGSV
+493 ETFTPYTQGNV
-505 VVTAAYRQPAL
+505 VVKAADRQPAL

-524 RSRPPAAGNSGPAA
+524 RSRPPAAGNSQQAA
-538 PETAKTAV
+538 PETVKTSAV
-546 VAPKRRRP
+546 TPKRRRP

-574 IAVLSLG
+574 LAVLSLG

-620 GIPLDK
+620 RTPLDK
-626 ETAKETIQAWLAAKS
+626 ETAKETIQAWLGAKS
-641 AAFGSEHQKEQLKE
+641 AAFGSEHQKEPLKE

-714 GKEIVDRS
+714 GKEMVERS
-722 DNESLN
+722 YNESLK

-748 KTQVLP
+748 P

>member
-1 MRIPLD
+1 VRIPLD

-21 QIDLAYADRG
+21 QIDLAHKDRG
-31 RQLPRQEYSQTAIVA
+31 RQLPRQEYSQTAIAA

-59 AADRRRDY
+59 DASSRRDY
-67 DAQFFDPNP
+67 NVQFFEPSQ

-82 SSAEN
+82 SE
-87 LDSQAGEVA
+87 LETL
-96 AASPEYLTPQ
+96 SPQTSDLGKGSSEYPIPQ
-106 ITIAPA
+106 ITIEAA
-112 DLVGAL
+112 NLVGAL
-118 LILQELGEY
+118 MILQELGEY
-127 ELVIRLAET
+127 ELVIRLAESH
-136 YLDLEPTT
+136 LDSDQAT
-144 RPDMILTLALAY
+144 RADLVLTLAVAY
-156 GELSREYWQDK
+156 GELSREYWQKKD
-167 NYEQAASTAA
+167 YEQAAS
-177 KALTWLEQ
+177 KAEKSLKLLEQ
-185 EQMFP
+185 DNFFP
-190 QVAGEIR
+190 QVASEIR

-213 QEKKPSLARQRGLN
+213 QEQNSSAARQRGLI
-227 LLEEMLAAR
+227 LLEEMLETR
-236 GGIDGQGD
+236 GGIDGHGD

-292 LIARGFAQKQPA
+292 LIAKGFAQKQPA
-304 AIVAASARLQQLQ
+304 AIVQAGDRLQQLQ

-342 LEKSQEQE
+342 LEKSQEKE
-350 ILNYIKEQSGQSPDL
+350 TLNYIKEQSQESPDL
-365 LPGLCRYGERWLQ
+365 LPGLCRYGECWLQ
-378 TEVFC
+378 TEVFS
-383 HFSDLVERKA
+383 HFRDLVDRKV
-393 SLKEYFA
+393 SLKDYFA
-400 EEEVQNYL
+400 DEGVQNYL
-408 EELSGF
+408 EELSRF
-414 PDEKVPVSVQEK
+414 PDEKVPVEVREK
-426 VGEPLESEVNV
+426 ATDPLESEVTI
-437 LKTHTPPTHLNPVP
+437 LKNHTQPTYLTPVR
-451 GVTPMR
+451 GATPMR

-464 HSRPQKPS
+464 YSRPPKPA

-478 ERTSTAVPALRATAQ
+478 ERQQTTTLSTLRTTSR
-493 EETLTPYTQGSV
+493 EETLTPYTQGNV
-505 VVTAAYRQPAL
+505 VVTAAYRQPAAT
-516 NPPRRRPS
+516 PPRRRPNRM
-524 RSRPPAAGNSGPAA
+524 RSQESGHYRQAEL
-538 PETAKTAV
+538 ETVKTAV

-554 ARRKLRLD
+554 TRRKLRLD

-574 IAVLSLG
+574 MAAFGFG
-581 VKAIVD
+581 VKAIMD

-620 GIPLDK
+620 STPLSK
-626 ETAKETIQAWLAAKS
+626 ETAQETIQAWLAAKS
-641 AAFGSEHQKEQLKE
+641 AAFGSEHQTEKLSE
-655 VLTGSALEIWQKRAA
+655 VLTGSALATWQQRAKTFK
-670 ALQGNNYWRYD
+670 GDNYWRYD
-681 HQVDVRSVTNNAK
+681 HQVDVRSVTNNVK

-701 EAIVNEKAMYFHN
+701 EATVNEKALYFHN
-714 GKEIVDRS
+714 GKEIVNRS
-722 DNESLN
+722 YNDSLN

-734 RQGDKWLIEKTQVL
+734 RQEDKWLIQ

>member
-21 QIDLAYADRG
+21 QIDLAHADRG
-31 RQLPRQEYSQTAIVA
+31 RQLPRQEYSQTAIIA

-87 LDSQAGEVA
+87 LDSHAGEAA

-112 DLVGAL
+112 ALVGAL

-190 QVAGEIR
+190 QVASEIR

-271 KIWAKEAQRPSAVGN
+271 KIWVKEAQRPSAVGN

-304 AIVAASARLQQLQ
+304 AIVAASDRLQQLQ

-333 GQTEQASTI
+333 GQTERASTI

-350 ILNYIKEQSGQSPDL
+350 ILNYIKEQSGQSADL

-414 PDEKVPVSVQEK
+414 PDEKVPVEVREK
-426 VGEPLESEVNV
+426 TGEPLESEVNV

-451 GVTPMR
+451 GATPMR

-472 LARVNG
+472 LARANG

-493 EETLTPYTQGSV
+493 EETLTPYTQGNV

-524 RSRPPAAGNSGPAA
+524 RPRHQAVGNSRPAA

-562 RVAIL
+562 RVAML

-626 ETAKETIQAWLAAKS
+626 ETAKETIQAWLEAKS
-641 AAFGSEHQKEQLKE
+641 AALGSEHQKEQLKE

-701 EAIVNEKAMYFHN
+701 EAIVNENARYFDN
-714 GKEIVDRS
+714 GKKIVNS
-722 DNESLN
+722 SYNESLN
-728 VRYDLV
+728 LRYDLV

-748 KTQVLP
+748 P

>member
-1 MRIPLD
+1 VRIPLD

-21 QIDLAYADRG
+21 QIDLAHADRG
-31 RQLPRQEYSQTAIVA
+31 RQLPRQEYSQTAIIA

-59 AADRRRDY
+59 EPDRRRDY

-82 SSAEN
+82 STAEN
-87 LDSQAGEVA
+87 LDSQGGEAA
-96 AASPEYLTPQ
+96 AASPEYPTPQ

-177 KALTWLEQ
+177 KALTCLEQ
-185 EQMFP
+185 EQMFT
-190 QVAGEIR
+190 QVASEIR

-213 QEKKPSLARQRGLN
+213 QEKKPGLARQRGLN
-227 LLEEMLAAR
+227 LLEEMLSAR
-236 GGIDGQGD
+236 GGIDGPGD

-304 AIVAASARLQQLQ
+304 AIVAASDRLQQLQ
-317 KHQDVSLER
+317 KHQDVSIER

-342 LEKSQEQE
+342 LETSQEQE

-365 LPGLCRYGERWLQ
+365 LPGLCRYGEHWLQ

-383 HFSDLVERKA
+383 HFRDLVDQKA

-426 VGEPLESEVNV
+426 VGEPLESEVTV

-451 GVTPMR
+451 GATPMR
-457 ESAYSSS
+457 ESAYSS
-464 HSRPQKPS
+464 HSRTQKPS

-478 ERTSTAVPALRATAQ
+478 ERTSAAVPALRATPQQ
-493 EETLTPYTQGSV
+493 ETFTPYTQGNV
-505 VVTAAYRQPAL
+505 VVKAADRQPAL

-524 RSRPPAAGNSGPAA
+524 RSRPPAAGNSQQAA
-538 PETAKTAV
+538 PETVKTSAV
-546 VAPKRRRP
+546 TPKRRRP

-574 IAVLSLG
+574 LAVLSLG

-620 GIPLDK
+620 RTPLDK
-626 ETAKETIQAWLAAKS
+626 ETAKETIQAWLGAKS
-641 AAFGSEHQKEQLKE
+641 ATFGSEHQKEPLKE

-714 GKEIVDRS
+714 GKEMVERS
-722 DNESLN
+722 YNESLK

-748 KTQVLP
+748 P

>member
-21 QIDLAYADRG
+21 QIDLAHADRG
-31 RQLPRQEYSQTAIVA
+31 RQLPRQEYSQTAIIA

-59 AADRRRDY
+59 DPDRRRDY

-96 AASPEYLTPQ
+96 AASSEYPTPQ

-136 YLDLEPTT
+136 YLDLEPIT

-177 KALTWLEQ
+177 KALTWLEK

-190 QVAGEIR
+190 QVAREIR
-197 HDCDRLRPYR
+197 HDCDRLRPYQ

-304 AIVAASARLQQLQ
+304 AIVAASDRLQQLQ
-317 KHQDVSLER
+317 KHQDVSIER

-383 HFSDLVERKA
+383 HFSDLVEEKA

-408 EELSGF
+408 EALSGF
-414 PDEKVPVSVQEK
+414 PDKKVPVPVREK
-426 VGEPLESEVNV
+426 PSEPLESEVNI
-437 LKTHTPPTHLNPVP
+437 LKTHTHPTHLNPVP
-451 GVTPMR
+451 GATPMR

-472 LARVNG
+472 LARAKG
-478 ERTSTAVPALRATAQ
+478 ERASTAVPALRVTAQ
-493 EETLTPYTQGSV
+493 EETFTPYTQGSV
-505 VVTAAYRQPAL
+505 VVKAADRQPAL

-524 RSRPPAAGNSGPAA
+524 RPRPPAAGNSRPAA
-538 PETAKTAV
+538 LETAKTAV

-554 ARRKLRLD
+554 ARRKLRLE

-595 QGEQLPISLNTPIL
+595 QGEQLPISLHTPIL

-620 GIPLDK
+620 RTPLDK
-626 ETAKETIQAWLAAKS
+626 EKAKETIQAWLAAKS

-714 GKEIVDRS
+714 GKEIVNRS
-722 DNESLN
+722 YNESLN
-728 VRYDLV
+728 LRYDLV

-748 KTQVLP
+748 RPN

>member
-21 QIDLAYADRG
+21 QIDLAHADRG

-59 AADRRRDY
+59 DSDRRRDY
-67 DAQFFDPNP
+67 DAQFFAPNP

-82 SSAEN
+82 SSTEN
-87 LDSQAGEVA
+87 LDSQDGEVA
-96 AASPEYLTPQ
+96 ATSAEYPTPQ

-207 ILELLS
+207 VLELLS
-213 QEKKPSLARQRGLN
+213 QEKNPGLARQRGLN
-227 LLEEMLAAR
+227 LLEEMLEAR

-271 KIWAKEAQRPSAVGN
+271 KIWDKEAQRPSSVGN

-304 AIVAASARLQQLQ
+304 AIVAASDRLQQLQ

-414 PDEKVPVSVQEK
+414 PDEKVSVSVQEK
-426 VGEPLESEVNV
+426 VSEPLESEVTV
-437 LKTHTPPTHLNPVP
+437 LKTHTPPTHLNPVL
-451 GVTPMR
+451 GATPMR

-478 ERTSTAVPALRATAQ
+478 ERTSSALPALRATAQ

-524 RSRPPAAGNSGPAA
+524 RSRPLAAGNSQQAA
-538 PETAKTAV
+538 PETLKTALV
-546 VAPKRRRP
+546 PPKRRRP

-574 IAVLSLG
+574 LVVLSLG

-620 GIPLDK
+620 RTPLDK
-626 ETAKETIQAWLAAKS
+626 ETAKETIQAWLGAKS
-641 AAFGSEHQKEQLKE
+641 AAFGSEHQKEPLKE

-681 HQVDVRSVTNNAK
+681 HQVDVRSVTNNPK

-701 EAIVNEKAMYFHN
+701 EAMVNEKAMYFHN
-714 GKEIVDRS
+714 RKEIVDRS
-722 DNESLN
+722 YNESLK

-748 KTQVLP
+748 P

>member
-21 QIDLAYADRG
+21 QIDLAHADRG

-46 RQHLLDEAYQVLS
+46 RQHLLDQAYQVLS
-59 AADRRRDY
+59 DPDRRRDY

-82 SSAEN
+82 SSTEN

-96 AASPEYLTPQ
+96 AASSEYPTPQ

-177 KALTWLEQ
+177 KALICLEQ

-190 QVAGEIR
+190 QVASEIR

-207 ILELLS
+207 VLELLS

-271 KIWAKEAQRPSAVGN
+271 KIWAKEAERPSAVGN

-304 AIVAASARLQQLQ
+304 AIVAASDRLQQLQ
-317 KHQDVSLER
+317 KHQDVSIER

-383 HFSDLVERKA
+383 HFSDLVDQKA

-426 VGEPLESEVNV
+426 VGEPLESEVTV

-451 GVTPMR
+451 GATPMR
-457 ESAYSSS
+457 ESAYSS
-464 HSRPQKPS
+464 HSRTQKPS

-478 ERTSTAVPALRATAQ
+478 ERTSAAVPALRATPQQ
-493 EETLTPYTQGSV
+493 ETFTPYTQGNV
-505 VVTAAYRQPAL
+505 VVKAADRQLAL
-516 NPPRRRPS
+516 NPPRRRPR
-524 RSRPPAAGNSGPAA
+524 RSRHPAAGNSQPAA
-538 PETAKTAV
+538 PETGKTALV
-546 VAPKRRRP
+546 PPKRRRP

-595 QGEQLPISLNTPIL
+595 QGEQLPISLNTSIL

-620 GIPLDK
+620 RTPLDK
-626 ETAKETIQAWLAAKS
+626 ETAKETIQAWLGAKS
-641 AAFGSEHQKEQLKE
+641 AAFGSEHQKEPLKE

-681 HQVDVRSVTNNAK
+681 HQVDVRSVTNNPK

-714 GKEIVDRS
+714 GKEIVERS
-722 DNESLN
+722 YNESLK

-748 KTQVLP
+748 P